1 MLLLTKCRN
10 VISPFKAT
18 SDAGAWDFCVPNDQE
33 PLVLEPSKGVV
44 IPSGIKAIV
53 PKGHALIAYNKS
65 GLGRKLIIK
74 TSEFI
79 DCDYYGEIHL
89 CLTNVGVEPLYIK
102 PGMPIVQFALHVID
116 NNPYVMIDQSTFDE
130 LIAKIP
136 SERQVAKFG
145 EMTAKYMKEL
155 TNVLDTETRNELKLK
170 M

>member
-18 SDAGAWDFCVPNDQE
+18 SDAGAWDFCVPNDQK

-74 TSEFI
+74 TSEFV

-89 CLTNVGVEPLYIK
+89 CLTNVGTDPLYIK

-116 NNPYVMIDQSTFDE
+116 NNPYVMIDQAMFEE
-130 LIAKIP
+130 LIDKIP
-136 SERQVAKFG
+136 SERNVAKFG
-145 EMTAKYMKEL
+145 EMTDKYMKEL
-155 TNVLDTETRNELKLK
+155 TNVLDSVSREQLKNV
-170 M
+170 